1 MGYLGAVG
9 PAYDP
14 TRATVPQLD
23 AERFSGDNSTVAFT
37 LLRQV
42 VSPTDVEVF
51 VENVRQEPIVAYSI
65 VSGSTLTFTEA
76 PQTGTNN
83 IYVIYRGSGMSNYAF
98 VPDGSI
104 SYAKLANNI
113 RQFNVDNFTANGTGQ
128 TFTLSE
134 TPATANT
141 VIAAIDGVV
150 QTAPSNYSISGS
162 TIIFTSAPA
171 ASANVTVR
179 HLGFRTTAT
188 VTALSA
194 GSVTA
199 TEIVDGAVT
208 NAKLA
213 GSITSDKLVSVNG
226 SLLIANTVA
235 NSAIQT
241 GSIENYLRSQT
252 LDFGMRNR
260 IINGA
265 MVIDQRNAGAAN
277 TPVNNGYTLDRW
289 KFGLTQSAKFT
300 AQQDSSAN
308 TVAGFTSSLKVTSS
322 SAYSVTSVDTFF
334 LDQIIEGNNVADLR
348 WGTASARPITISFWV
363 RSSLTGQFGGALR
376 NNAADRAYPFSYT
389 IVAAN
394 TWEQKFI
401 TVVGCPDG
409 TWLTT
414 NGTGIEIVWNLGSVS
429 SYLATAGAWT
439 SANIIGATGD
449 TSVVGTNGATWYIT
463 GVQLE
468 EGSVPTPFEY
478 RQYGTEFDL
487 CRRYF
492 EIVRLTN
499 DGSLNQ
505 YPGAGVAMAWATTDV
520 RMTLQYYPK
529 RANPTCVMSG
539 SIRLATS
546 AYGATLTSFTFDSP
560 GPITVLM
567 YNSSTSG
574 FTTGNALQA
583 FSQNNTTFISF
594 NSEL

>member
-1 MGYLGAVG
+1 MGYIGAVG

-14 TRATVPQLD
+14 TRATVPQFD
-23 AERFSGDNSTVAFT
+23 AERFSGNNSAVAFT

-42 VSPTDVEVF
+42 VSPTDVDVF

-65 VSGSTLTFTEA
+65 VNGSTLTFTEA

-113 RQFNVDNFTANGTGQ
+113 RQFNVDNFTANGSGT

-150 QTAPSNYSISGS
+150 QTAPSNYNISGS

-179 HLGFRTTAT
+179 HLGFRTTST

-213 GSITSDKLVSVNG
+213 GSITSDKISSVNG
-226 SLLIANTVA
+226 ASLLANTIAVNTVSGNVIVANTVS
-235 NSAIQT
+235 NSAFAT
-241 GSIENYLRSQT
+241 GTIENYMRSQT

-265 MVIDQRNAGAAN
+265 MRIDQRNAGAAV
-277 TPVNNGYTLDRW
+277 TPANNEYTLDRW

-308 TVAGFTSSLKVTSS
+308 TVAGFTSSMKVTSS
-322 SAYSVTSVDTFF
+322 STYSVLAADTFF
-334 LDQIIEGNNVADLR
+334 FDQIIEGNNIADLR
-348 WGTASARPITISFWV
+348 WGTADARPVTLSFFV
-363 RSSLTGQFGGALR
+363 RSSLTGQFGGAFR
-376 NNAADRAYPFSYT
+376 NSAVNRVYPFSYT

-401 TVVGCPDG
+401 VVPGDTTG

-414 NGTGIEIVWNLGSVS
+414 NGVGIEIVWNLGSGS
-429 SYLATAGAWT
+429 TYLATPGSYTT
-439 SANIIGATGD
+439 SNIIGATGD

-468 EGSVPTPFEY
+468 EGSTPTSFEY
-478 RQYGTEFDL
+478 RHYTTEFQL
-487 CRRYF
+487 CQRYF
-492 EIVRLTN
+492 QKHIGDLF
-499 DGSLNQ
+499 S
-505 YPGAGVAMAWATTDV
+505 
-520 RMTLQYYPK
+520 
-529 RANPTCVMSG
+529 S
-539 SIRLATS
+539 
-546 AYGATLTSFTFDSP
+546 YGATINYLWWLYKVTMRATPTITGSTGTSLI
-560 GPITVLM
+560 ITVDAATN
-567 YNSSTSG
+567 YSSGAAYAS
-574 FTTGNALQA
+574 
-583 FSQNNTTFISF
+583 FINPTASA
-594 NSEL
+594 EL

>member
-1 MGYLGAVG
+1 MGYIGAVG

-23 AERFSGDNSTVAFT
+23 AERFNGDNSTVAFT
-37 LLRQV
+37 LSRQV

-83 IYVIYRGSGMSNYAF
+83 IYVIYRNSGVSNYAF

-104 SYAKLANNI
+104 SYAKLTQNI

-141 VIAAIDGVV
+141 VMVAIDGVI
-150 QTAPSNYSISGS
+150 QTAPSNYSISG
-162 TIIFTSAPA
+162 TTLTFTSAPSS
-171 ASANVTVR
+171 SANVTVR

-241 GSIENYLRSQT
+241 GTIENYLRSQT

-265 MVIDQRNAGAAN
+265 MRIDQRNAGASA
-277 TPVNNGYTLDRW
+277 TPSNGQYSLDRW
-289 KFGLTQSAKFT
+289 QQQMSASAKFSV
-300 AQQDSSAN
+300 QQDSSAN
-308 TVAGFTSSLKVTSS
+308 TVAGFTNSLKVTSL
-322 SAYSVTSVDTFF
+322 SAYSVSSTDYFDIT
-334 LDQIIEGNNVADLR
+334 QPIEGFNVADLG
-348 WGTASARPITISFWV
+348 WGTANAKPITLSFWV
-363 RSSLTGQFGGALR
+363 RSSLTGTFGGSLM
-376 NNAADRAYPFSYT
+376 NNDYDRSNPYTYTISAAD
-389 IVAAN
+389 
-394 TWEQKFI
+394 TWEYKTI
-401 TVVGCPDG
+401 TVTGDVTG
-409 TWLTT
+409 TWLKT
-414 NGTGIEIVWNLGSVS
+414 NGTGMQVNFSLGAGATRSG
-429 SYLATAGAWT
+429 TAGTWAGSQLW
-439 SANIIGATGD
+439 SATGA
-449 TSVVGTNGATWYIT
+449 TSVVGTNGATWYVT

-478 RQYGTEFDL
+478 RQYGTELAL
-487 CRRYF
+487 CQRYYQTRTSTQ
-492 EIVRLTN
+492 IYATRGYQSDVSVRLNLFLIVPMRTAPTVSVTAV
-499 DGSLNQ
+499 GWS
-505 YPGAGVAMAWATTDV
+505 AGPSASNIISDFVSVQGNSTTEA
-520 RMTLQYYPK
+520 Y
-529 RANPTCVMSG
+529 
-539 SIRLATS
+539 IS
-546 AYGATLTSFTFDSP
+546 AYTAT
-560 GPITVLM
+560 
-567 YNSSTSG
+567 
-574 FTTGNALQA
+574 A
-583 FSQNNTTFISF
+583 
-594 NSEL
+594 EL